1 MLASVRAVDTHDV
14 HRYKKLK
21 AEGKARA
28 GSLKIAAP
36 AVRAHSAWLGGSIVA
51 KMPGGRQPAACFHAA
66 FECVLI
72 PSVAYLW
79 MSWLRFKHNACLVWF
94 QCNLYAI
101 HAYARTGYDEQ
112 IVTVAEYE
120 EVGPD
125 SVHRHNLLAD
135 DSAR

>member
-1 MLASVRAVDTHDV
+1 MRAVDTHV

-72 PSVAYLW
+72 PSVAYLF
-79 MSWLRFKHNACLVWF
+79 M
-94 QCNLYAI
+94 
-101 HAYARTGYDEQ
+101 DEL
-112 IVTVAEYE
+112 AE
-120 EVGPD
+120 VQT
-125 SVHRHNLLAD
+125 
-135 DSAR
+135 